1 MRTGGANTLPNV
13 SPYRDTVLKVAL
25 VVRFLRTISSSP
37 SFLQVMS
44 SLNQMSGRIVGI
56 SLIIAVIAVAFLGMV
71 AYSATVGKTTQA
83 DTGGVLQTITTTGA
97 STPSTITVTGTG
109 IASATPDEIS
119 LVLGVTNSGANATQV
134 LLANSATMTAAISA
148 IEKGAG
154 INSTDVQTTNFN
166 FGPTYS
172 QYNNSVNGYQA
183 SNQIQVTLQGSDVA
197 KLDAVINAA
206 VNAGA
211 NQIQSIQYV
220 LSNRLQTSLSN
231 QALQNAISSAN
242 QTAYLTAQS
251 EGLKILGIQSVT
263 ILGNNNPQP
272 YDTLYAAA
280 AVTYASTTTI
290 NYNVP
295 IAPGQTQY
303 TEQVQV
309 VYQVS

>member
-1 MRTGGANTLPNV
+1 
-13 SPYRDTVLKVAL
+13 
-25 VVRFLRTISSSP
+25 
-37 SFLQVMS
+37 
-44 SLNQMSGRIVGI
+44 MSGKIVGI
-56 SLIIAVIAVAFLGMV
+56 SLIIAVLAVAFLGMV
-71 AYSATVGKTTQA
+71 AYSAIAGKASQA
-83 DTGGVLQTITTTGA
+83 DTGTTLQTVTTVAG

-109 IASATPDEIS
+109 IASAIPDEIS
-119 LVLGVTNSGANATQV
+119 IVLGVANTGTNATQV
-134 LLANSATMTAAISA
+134 LLANSANMTAAISA
-148 IEKGAG
+148 IEKDVG

-172 QYNNSVNGYQA
+172 QYGNTINGYQA

-220 LSNRLQTSLSN
+220 LSNTLQNSLQN

-242 QTAYLTAQS
+242 QTALLTAQS
-251 EGLKILGIQSVT
+251 EGLKVLGIQSVT

-272 YDTLYAAA
+272 YGVFESAALTVA
-280 AVTYASTTTI
+280 NTSTI

-295 IAPGQTQY
+295 ISPGQSQY
-303 TEQVQV
+303 SEEVQV
-309 VYQVS
+309 VYLVS

>member
-1 MRTGGANTLPNV
+1 M
-13 SPYRDTVLKVAL
+13 
-25 VVRFLRTISSSP
+25 SSS
-37 SFLQVMS
+37 SQI
-44 SLNQMSGRIVGI
+44 SGRIVGI

-71 AYSATVGKTTQA
+71 AYSATMRKTTQA
-83 DTGGVLQTITTTGA
+83 DTGGAIQTVTTTAGVPDA
-97 STPSTITVTGTG
+97 STPSTITVTGNG
-109 IASATPDEIS
+109 VATAIPDEIS

-134 LLANSATMTAAISA
+134 LLANSATMTAAINA
-148 IEKGAG
+148 IEKGVG

-172 QYNNSVNGYQA
+172 GYNNTISGYQA
-183 SNQIQVTLQGSDVA
+183 SNQIEVTLQGSDVA
-197 KLDAVINAA
+197 NLDAVINAA

-220 LSNRLQTSLSN
+220 LSSGLQNSLQN

-242 QTAYLTAQS
+242 QTALLTAQS
-251 EGLKILGIQSVT
+251 EGLKVLGIQSIT

-272 YDTLYAAA
+272 FGMLDANA
-280 AVTYASTTTI
+280 AVAYASTTTI

-309 VYQVS
+309 VYLVS